1 MEQNIGNSVWI
12 YRDSVEEGKSSMK
25 GFLIYGEIQSGL
37 LRKALEI
44 PTKEFIYDFS
54 KFVGGNKPRQNLMLA
69 LEIESSEGLYIFHE
83 SSGSVLRCWVSK
95 FGGNAQIDPYNL
107 ERYKNNPHWD
117 SPEKITSDNI
127 DSLRQQKLIVSMLE
141 KYVSFVEG
149 FYLK

>member
-44 PTKEFIYDFS
+44 PTKEFIYDFG

-69 LEIESSEGLYIFHE
+69 LEIESSEGLYLFHE

-149 FYLK
+149 F